1 MVLPIYKMKMIY
13 GKKISLIAVFLV
25 LCFAAIGMGYEYD
38 ANDFATTDVN
48 YVKGTGGG
56 LDYID
61 LTPFDNPNK
70 ALGRPTVDTT
80 GDGWNMPVSAIV
92 PVVGVYSAFRSF
104 ELVSVGRGG
113 QLILK
118 FSHPVSDDKNNPY
131 GIDFII
137 FGNTSQSTGGQVWKN
152 GDPAF
157 LIQSSVLVQ
166 PEPAVVSVS
175 QDGNNWYR
183 YSNGPFADSFAPTFG
198 RIYDPNH
205 PDANIGSWNHWWGQP
220 TNPTVPLDPNLTP
233 ASFLN
238 KSVAYMS
245 QFYGQSAGG
254 TGFDLAQSGMEWIQY
269 VRIDVNNNPNMPVPE
284 IDSVA
289 DVAACGDYKH
299 PFPDGDINE
308 DCMVDFVDFAIL
320 AQDWLAG
327 TGWDDLAT
335 LAGNWL
341 YCNWECE

>member
-13 GKKISLIAVFLV
+13 GKKFSLIAFFLV
-25 LCFAAIGMGYEYD
+25 LCFAAAGMRYEYD
-38 ANDFATTDVN
+38 ANDFATEVIS
-48 YVKGTGGG
+48 YVKGTGAV
-56 LDYID
+56 LDYISGK
-61 LTPFDNPNK
+61 PFDDPNR
-70 ALGRPTVDTT
+70 ALDRPTVDTT
-80 GDGWNMPVSAIV
+80 GDNWYIPVSSIV

-137 FGNTSQSTGGQVWKN
+137 FGNAQQKAGQYWLN
-152 GDPAF
+152 GIPATF
-157 LIQSSVLVQ
+157 IIGLSGAIT
-166 PEPAVVSVS
+166 EPAVVSVS

-198 RIYDPNH
+198 RIYDPNY
-205 PDANIGSWNHWWGQP
+205 PDANIGSWNQWWGCP

-245 QFYGQSAGG
+245 QVYGQSAGG

-269 VRIDVNNNPNMPVPE
+269 VRIDVNSDPNMPVPE
-284 IDSVA
+284 IDSIA

-327 TGWDDLAT
+327 SDWDDLAT

>member
-1 MVLPIYKMKMIY
+1 MKMIY

-38 ANDFATTDVN
+38 ANDFATEVVS
-48 YVKGTGGG
+48 YVKGTGVG

-80 GDGWNMPVSAIV
+80 GDKDNMPVSSIV

-104 ELVSVGRGG
+104 ELVSVGHGG

-118 FSHPVSDDKNNPY
+118 FSHPVSDDRNNPY

-137 FGNTSQSTGGQVWKN
+137 FGNAQQKAGQYWLN
-152 GDPAF
+152 GNPATF
-157 LIQSSVLVQ
+157 IIGLSGAIT
-166 PEPAVVSVS
+166 EPAVVSVS

-205 PDANIGSWNHWWGQP
+205 PDANIGSWNHWWGWP
-220 TNPTVPLDPNLTP
+220 TNPTLPLDPNLTP

-245 QFYGQSAGG
+245 QVYGQSAGG
-254 TGFDLAQSGMEWIQY
+254 TGFSLDETGMEWIEY
-269 VRIDVNNNPNMPVPE
+269 VRIEGDANYTPE

-289 DVAACGDYKH
+289 DVASCGDYKH

-308 DCMVDFVDFAIL
+308 DCRVDFVDFAIL

-327 TGWDDLAT
+327 SDWDDLAT

>member
-1 MVLPIYKMKMIY
+1 MIY
-13 GKKISLIAVFLV
+13 DKKNNLVAGFLV

-38 ANDFATTDVN
+38 GNDFATEVIS
-48 YVKGTGGG
+48 YMKGTGAV
-56 LDYID
+56 LDYISNK
-61 LTPFDNPNK
+61 PFDDPNR

-80 GDGWNMPVSAIV
+80 GDNWNIPVSSIV

-104 ELVSVGRGG
+104 ELVSIGHGG

-118 FSHPVSDDKNNPY
+118 FSHPVSDDRNNPY

-137 FGNTSQSTGGQVWKN
+137 FGNAQQKAGQYWLN
-152 GDPAF
+152 GNPATF
-157 LIQSSVLVQ
+157 IIGLSGAIT
-166 PEPAVVSVS
+166 EPAVVSVS

-205 PDANIGSWNHWWGQP
+205 PDANIGSWNHWWGCP
-220 TNPTVPLDPNLTP
+220 TNPTVPLGPNLTP

-245 QFYGQSAGG
+245 QVYGQSAGG

-269 VRIDVNNNPNMPVPE
+269 VRIDVNSDPNMPVPE

-299 PFPDGDINE
+299 PFPAGDINE

-327 TGWDDLAT
+327 SDLDDLAT